1 MIVLL
6 AFKILKK
13 KKIVK
18 NLIVVA
24 KLRIIYSTW
33 PNEIAKWDM
42 PFTHTLLHG
51 PKKDVNFDKDVDIY
65 FINYE
70 GLPWL
75 KKKLKG
81 KNKEK
86 FDWMVLDESS
96 KIKNTKTARFRII
109 RKIAGQF
116 KRRTI
121 LTGSPIPN
129 GLKDIFG
136 QVYFL
141 DLGKAFGSFITK
153 FLVDYFLPCGY
164 MGYDWKLQEGAE
176 KKIYSKLKGLVLRF
190 GNEMLDL
197 PPLHKVNREIELS
210 GKAMELYK
218 EIEKEFIVELGSGTI
233 TADSAGVLS
242 GKLRQM
248 VGGRIYD
255 KDGATHVVHDEKIE
269 DLEEVIEEL
278 QGSPCLVLYEFRH
291 ELKALRERFPNAPY
305 IGGGVSAKRGSEI
318 EGEWNRGELPV
329 LFGHT
334 DSVAHGLNLQE
345 SGRHVIFFS
354 LTWNLENYEQVI
366 QRLWRQGQKNP
377 VIVIHIIA
385 KGTIDEAILTAIE
398 GKDKTQKALLN
409 ALRDFY
415 KVTRQRKIKMKKP
428 EEAIAI
434 LKKELGA
441 LPKYTANHNDWT
453 LTVLA
458 MIHGWDNSKYQ
469 NLIES
474 ITGHPE
480 TSNEMVH
487 LFYTLKK
494 LIFKLF
500 KIEEVAG
507 DGYVGSAKLIKKH
520 SGKKVIK
527 STLPKEEYLN
537 MNKSKF
543 ASQKSATKKSTTK
556 KSATKKKVVAEKKVV
571 AKKPAGKKGAIKKK
585 GATKKVSTKK
595 VATKKKAVSNKSP
608 AEEIFL
614 KVGKEVAKETS
625 VHGQIQAFVS
635 KSKAKGGVSRSKIVE
650 WGLKNLQT
658 SSASANERYIKDYV
672 IGGVRRNYL
681 KKA

>member
-33 PNEIAKWDM
+33 PNEIEKWDM
-42 PFTHTLLHG
+42 SFTHTLLHG
-51 PKKDVNFDKDVDIY
+51 AKKDANFDKDVDIY

-81 KNKEK
+81 KNKNK

-96 KIKNTKTARFRII
+96 KIKNTNTARFRII
-109 RKIAGQF
+109 RKIAGLF

-141 DLGKAFGSFITK
+141 DLGKTFGSFITK

-176 KKIYSKLKGLVLRF
+176 KKIYKKLKGLVLRF
-190 GNEMLDL
+190 GNEKLDL
-197 PPLHKVNREIELS
+197 PPLTKVNREIELS
-210 GKAMELYK
+210 NKAMALYK

-255 KDGATHVVHDEKIE
+255 KNGDTHVVHDEKIE

-291 ELKALRERFPNAPY
+291 ELKALRERFPDAPY
-305 IGGGVSAKRGSEI
+305 IGGGVSAKRGAEI
-318 EGEWNRGELPV
+318 EDEWNRGDLPI

-345 SGRHVIFFS
+345 SGRHVVFFS

-377 VIVIHIIA
+377 VIVLHIIA
-385 KGTIDEAILTAIE
+385 KGTIDEAILLALE
-398 GKDKTQKALLN
+398 GKDRTQQALLD

-415 KVTRQRKIKMKKP
+415 KITKLRKLKMKKP

-434 LKKELGA
+434 LKTKLKA
-441 LPKYTANHNDWT
+441 FPKYTKNHNDWA

-458 MIHGWDNSKYQ
+458 MIHGWDVQEYRTVIYD
-469 NLIES
+469 L
-474 ITGHPE
+474 TGHPE
-480 TSNEMVH
+480 NSNEMVT
-487 LFYTLKK
+487 LFHTLKK
-494 LIFKLF
+494 LIFKMF

-507 DGYVGSAKLIKKH
+507 EGYVGDAQLMKKH
-520 SGKKVIK
+520 SGKKSIK
-527 STLPKEEYLN
+527 AALPKQEYLN

-543 ASQKSATKKSTTK
+543 AKQKDSTTSKPKKKSTAKK
-556 KSATKKKVVAEKKVV
+556 KSVAKQKPSKKKVA
-571 AKKPAGKKGAIKKK
+571 AGKKGAIKKK
-585 GATKKVSTKK
+585 TTAKKPATKK
-595 VATKKKAVSNKSP
+595 VATKKLSTTNLVNV
-608 AEEIFL
+608 
-614 KVGKEVAKETS
+614 KVGKEVPKETS

-635 KSKAKGGVSRSKIVE
+635 KSKAKGGVAIDKIVT
-650 WGLKNLQT
+650 WGMKNLEV
-658 SSASANERYIKDYV
+658 SSATVDERYIKDYV
-672 IGGVRRNYL
+672 ASGVRRNYL
-681 KKA
+681 KKV